1 MKKWELARFV
11 LVLAFIL
18 FLYLSLITRL
28 FYWQIIRAEEL
39 KELGERQSS
48 EVFRVPAVRGEIF
61 SSDNFPLATNTVSH
75 ILYSNPKVVKD
86 KEKSSEILSTLL
98 NQDEAS
104 ISALLEKDLFWVKI
118 AGNLSGQTKKE
129 IENLPS
135 RTP

>member
-98 NQDEAS
+98 FRGKQKRKLKILNSPVLDSSRNFQDF
-104 ISALLEKDLFWVKI
+104 ILKHPWPPI
-118 AGNLSGQTKKE
+118 
-129 IENLPS
+129 
-135 RTP
+135 

>member
-75 ILYSNPKVVKD
+75 ILYSPVLD
-86 KEKSSEILSTLL
+86 SSSNFQDFILKHPWPP
-98 NQDEAS
+98 
-104 ISALLEKDLFWVKI
+104 I
-118 AGNLSGQTKKE
+118 
-129 IENLPS
+129 
-135 RTP
+135 